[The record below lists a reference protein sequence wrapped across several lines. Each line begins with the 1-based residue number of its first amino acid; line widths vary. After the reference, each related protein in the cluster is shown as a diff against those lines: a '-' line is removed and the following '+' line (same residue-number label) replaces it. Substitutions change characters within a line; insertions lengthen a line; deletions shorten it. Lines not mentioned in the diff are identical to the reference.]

1 MTKNSTVIEFQ
12 NVSVTFTMGDG
23 RAVLRNHITSWFGL
37 NKSKS
42 FDALKNVSFRLQKGE
57 SMGIVGRN
65 GAGKSTLL
73 NLVAGVVV
81 PNVGRVIV
89 NGQVAALLELG
100 AGFHPDLTGA
110 ENLRLNASLLGISR
124 HRVKELFSSIVE
136 FSGLGD
142 FIHEPLRTYST
153 GMQMRLAFSVA
164 IHMDPDILL
173 VDEVL
178 AVGDEKFQ
186 RKCYDRIRKLRSAG
200 KTLMIVSHS
209 TSAIQKLCDRALWI
223 DRGELVFDGRAIDT
237 IRAYEGRFLSR
248 TRLK

>member
-110 ENLRLNASLLGISR
+110 ENLRLNA
-124 HRVKELFSSIVE
+124 
-136 FSGLGD
+136 
-142 FIHEPLRTYST
+142 
-153 GMQMRLAFSVA
+153 
-164 IHMDPDILL
+164 
-173 VDEVL
+173 
-178 AVGDEKFQ
+178 
-186 RKCYDRIRKLRSAG
+186 
-200 KTLMIVSHS
+200 
-209 TSAIQKLCDRALWI
+209 
-223 DRGELVFDGRAIDT
+223 
-237 IRAYEGRFLSR
+237 FL
-248 TRLK
+248 